1 LLQQEPRKGAETD
14 SWVAFSK
21 ETAAEV
27 HRRLKWVPCNIR
39 RLCSGILRLPSG
51 ILTLDSGI
59 LTLGS
64 GNAAVAHVHRLKWN
78 QQKGKLILSPW
89 VFWGVLG
96 AKLDGIGS
104 LTRPYFLSRNELAW
118 ETQVG
123 FATT

>member
-1 LLQQEPRKGAETD
+1 VEVKTTHRILKLWGWITSHILFNKRDPKLLQQEPRKGAETD

-39 RLCSGILRLPSG
+39 RLYLGILRLPSG

-64 GNAAVAHVHRLKWN
+64 GNAAVAHVHRLK
-78 QQKGKLILSPW
+78 
-89 VFWGVLG
+89 
-96 AKLDGIGS
+96 
-104 LTRPYFLSRNELAW
+104 
-118 ETQVG
+118 
-123 FATT
+123 